1 MVRSKYS
8 IRYLLVYRSQIK
20 ITLKLKSVCY
30 LKLSLDLVKICF
42 CTRNVA
48 CINNIYFHTG
58 SNPKNI
64 EEDPELKNWGKE
76 LGTPTGQAGAGIKV
90 GIHSLY

>member
-1 MVRSKYS
+1 M
-8 IRYLLVYRSQIK
+8 
-20 ITLKLKSVCY
+20 
-30 LKLSLDLVKICF
+30 
-42 CTRNVA
+42 CTRNV
-48 CINNIYFHTG
+48 INKIYFDTD

-90 GIHSLY
+90 DAHTDFL